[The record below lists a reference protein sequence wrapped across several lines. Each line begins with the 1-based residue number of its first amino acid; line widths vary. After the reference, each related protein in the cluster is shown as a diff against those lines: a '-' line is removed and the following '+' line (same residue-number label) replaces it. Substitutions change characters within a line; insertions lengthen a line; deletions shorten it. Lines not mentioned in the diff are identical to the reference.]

1 MSSGIKVNLDSILI
15 FTLGFGFCF
24 LEPLDERLSL
34 LMDLGCCFLGNILLR
49 NLFSPLKENLFFN
62 DVLFIERFKD
72 VRNFVHQDCLVNF
85 DGLLQTSE
93 EILLSL
99 LIFMRESEYQITIL
113 LNLFLLEHLVIEQ
126 KLTEDNRRLVSDLET
141 ISLGNDLLGSSTLVD
156 GTSILLVDDK
166 LVEDVHPLLLR
177 LLKIIVNDKAAK
189 SSTQSFH
196 SLSDSFF
203 G

>member
-1 MSSGIKVNLDSILI
+1 MSSGVEVNLDSILI
-15 FTLGFGFCF
+15 FTLGFGFSF

-49 NLFSPLKENLFFN
+49 NLFSPLKENLFD

-72 VRNFVHQDCLVNF
+72 VRNFVHQDCLMNF
-85 DGLLQTSE
+85 DGLLQTSK

-99 LIFMRESEYQITIL
+99 LIFMRKSEDQITIL

-141 ISLGNDLLGSSTLVD
+141 VSLGNDLLGSSTLVD

-166 LVEDVHPLLLR
+166 LVEDVH
-177 LLKIIVNDKAAK
+177 
-189 SSTQSFH
+189 
-196 SLSDSFF
+196 
-203 G
+203 